1 MNGHTHEFE
10 PTFGFPESLP
20 ASEKVLWQGNP
31 CAWLIAR
38 RIFFLP
44 HLFFYFLI
52 FSCLALIVNGDVLTL
67 KDLFV
72 KFLSYMSLGMVAIF
86 ILLAISF
93 LISSTTMYSIT
104 DKRVVMRIGIVLNLS
119 LNIPFSKIETAELK
133 AYPDKSG
140 DISLNLVPDNKI
152 AYLHLWPHCRPWF
165 FSSPRPRLS
174 CLKDVEVIAS
184 CLTSSW
190 EEQKKI
196 ISKTSKRGKENYS
209 KKGIVL

>member
-20 ASEKVLWQGNP
+20 ASEKVLWQGSP

-44 HLFFYFLI
+44 HLFFYFLT
-52 FSCLALIVNGDVLTL
+52 FSFLALIFNSEVLAL

-72 KFLSYMSLGMVAIF
+72 QFMSYMSLGMVAIF
-86 ILLAISF
+86 LLLAISYF
-93 LISSTTMYSIT
+93 ISSTTVYSVT

-119 LNIPFSKIETAELK
+119 LNIPFSKIETAAWKE
-133 AYPDKSG
+133 YPDKSG

-174 CLKDVEVIAS
+174 CLKDVEVVAS
-184 CLTSSW
+184 SLTSSW
-190 EEQKKI
+190 EGQKK
-196 ISKTSKRGKENYS
+196 STVKRANMEKRTTLGKD
-209 KKGIVL
+209 

>member
-20 ASEKVLWQGNP
+20 FSEKVLWQGSP

-52 FSCLALIVNGDVLTL
+52 LSCLALIFNSEVLTI
-67 KDLFV
+67 KDLFI

-86 ILLAISF
+86 LLLAISY
-93 LISSTTMYSIT
+93 LISSTTVYSVT

-119 LNIPFSKIETAELK
+119 LNIPFSKIETAAWKE
-133 AYPDKSG
+133 YPDKSG
-140 DISLNLVPDNKI
+140 DISLDLVPDNKI

-174 CLKDVEVIAS
+174 CLKDVEVVAC

-190 EEQKKI
+190 EGQQN
-196 ISKTSKRGKENYS
+196 SLVKRETWEKRTTLGKE
-209 KKGIVL
+209 

>member
-1 MNGHTHEFE
+1 
-10 PTFGFPESLP
+10 
-20 ASEKVLWQGNP
+20 
-31 CAWLIAR
+31 
-38 RIFFLP
+38 
-44 HLFFYFLI
+44 
-52 FSCLALIVNGDVLTL
+52 
-67 KDLFV
+67 
-72 KFLSYMSLGMVAIF
+72 MVAIF

-165 FSSPRPRLS
+165 FSSPRPRLA
-174 CLKDVEVIAS
+174 CLKDIEVIAS

-190 EEQKKI
+190 EEQKK
-196 ISKTSKRGKENYS
+196 SLTKQANVEKRTTLRKE
-209 KKGIVL
+209 

>member
-20 ASEKVLWQGNP
+20 ASERVLWQGSP

-52 FSCLALIVNGDVLTL
+52 FSCLALTFNSEALTL
-67 KDLFV
+67 KDLFI

-86 ILLAISF
+86 ILLAISY
-93 LISSTTMYSIT
+93 LISSTTVYSIT

-119 LNIPFSKIETAELK
+119 LNIPFSKIETAARI

-140 DISLNLVPDNKI
+140 DISLNLVADNKI

-174 CLKDVEVIAS
+174 CLKDVEVVAS
-184 CLTSSW
+184 HLTSSW
-190 EEQKKI
+190 EEQEKSLVKQANVE
-196 ISKTSKRGKENYS
+196 KRTTLGKE
-209 KKGIVL
+209 

>member
-10 PTFGFPESLP
+10 PTFGFPEALP
-20 ASEKVLWQGNP
+20 ASEKVLWQGSP

-52 FSCLALIVNGDVLTL
+52 LSCLALIFNSEVLSL
-67 KDLFV
+67 QDLFV
-72 KFLSYMSLGMVAIF
+72 KFLSYMALGMVAIF
-86 ILLAISF
+86 LLLAISH
-93 LISSTTMYSIT
+93 LISSTTVYSIT

-119 LNIPFSKIETAELK
+119 LNIPFGKIETAACK

-174 CLKDVEVIAS
+174 CLKDIEVVAS

-190 EEQKKI
+190 EEQKKLVVNRANVE
-196 ISKTSKRGKENYS
+196 KRTTLGK
-209 KKGIVL
+209 G

>member
-20 ASEKVLWQGNP
+20 ASEKVLWQGSP

-52 FSCLALIVNGDVLTL
+52 LSCLALIVNSEVLTL
-67 KDLFV
+67 KDLFI

-86 ILLAISF
+86 LLLAISY
-93 LISSTTMYSIT
+93 LISSTTVYSIT

-119 LNIPFSKIETAELK
+119 LNIPFSKIETAAHK

-174 CLKDVEVIAS
+174 CLKDVEVVAS
-184 CLTSSW
+184 LSYKFMGRA
-190 EEQKKI
+190 KKI
-196 ISKTSKRGKENYS
+196 LSKTSKRGKKNYS
-209 KKGIVL
+209 RKGIVL

>member
-20 ASEKVLWQGNP
+20 ASEKVLWQGSP

-44 HLFFYFLI
+44 HLFFYFLTL
-52 FSCLALIVNGDVLTL
+52 SCLALILNSEVLTL
-67 KDLFV
+67 KDLFI

-86 ILLAISF
+86 LLLAISYF
-93 LISSTTMYSIT
+93 ISSTTVYSVT

-119 LNIPFSKIETAELK
+119 LNIPFSKIETAAYKE
-133 AYPDKSG
+133 YPDKSG

-174 CLKDVEVIAS
+174 CLKDAEVVAS
-184 CLTSSW
+184 RLTSSW
-190 EEQKKI
+190 EEQKK
-196 ISKTSKRGKENYS
+196 SSVNRANAEKRTTVGKE
-209 KKGIVL
+209 

>member
-1 MNGHTHEFE
+1 M
-10 PTFGFPESLP
+10 
-20 ASEKVLWQGNP
+20 
-31 CAWLIAR
+31 
-38 RIFFLP
+38 
-44 HLFFYFLI
+44 
-52 FSCLALIVNGDVLTL
+52 FSCLALIVNSDVLTL

-72 KFLSYMSLGMVAIF
+72 RFLSYMSLGMVAIF

-93 LISSTTMYSIT
+93 LISSTTLYSIT
-104 DKRVVMRIGIVLNLS
+104 DKRLVMRIGIVLNLS

-133 AYPDKSG
+133 ANPDKSG

-190 EEQKKI
+190 EEQKK
-196 ISKTSKRGKENYS
+196 SSAKQANVEKGTTLRKE
-209 KKGIVL
+209 

>member
-20 ASEKVLWQGNP
+20 ASEKVLWQGSP
-31 CAWLIAR
+31 CAWLIAK

-44 HLFFYFLI
+44 HLFFYFLTLS
-52 FSCLALIVNGDVLTL
+52 FLAITFNSEVLTL

-72 KFLSYMSLGMVAIF
+72 NFLSYMSLGIVAIF
-86 ILLAISF
+86 LLIAISY
-93 LISSTTMYSIT
+93 LISSTTVYSIT

-119 LNIPFSKIETAELK
+119 LNIPFSKIETAACK

-140 DISLNLVPDNKI
+140 DISLNLVADNKI

-174 CLKDVEVIAS
+174 CLKDVEVVAS
-184 CLTSSW
+184 HLTSSW
-190 EEQKKI
+190 EGQKK
-196 ISKTSKRGKENYS
+196 SEGNRANVEKRATLGKE
-209 KKGIVL
+209 

>member
-20 ASEKVLWQGNP
+20 TSEKVLWQGSP

-44 HLFFYFLI
+44 YLFFYFLM
-52 FSCLALIVNGDVLTL
+52 FSCLALIVNSDVLTL

-93 LISSTTMYSIT
+93 LISSTTLYSIT
-104 DKRVVMRIGIVLNLS
+104 DKRLVMRIGIVLNLS
-119 LNIPFSKIETAELK
+119 LNIPFSKIETAARK

-140 DISLNLVPDNKI
+140 DISLKLVADNKI

-174 CLKDVEVIAS
+174 CLKDVEVVAS
-184 CLTSSW
+184 HLTSSW
-190 EEQKKI
+190 EEQKK
-196 ISKTSKRGKENYS
+196 SSAKQANVEKRTTLRKE
-209 KKGIVL
+209 

>member
-20 ASEKVLWQGNP
+20 GSEKVLWQGSP

-44 HLFFYFLI
+44 HLFFYFLTI
-52 FSCLALIVNGDVLTL
+52 SCLALIVNGEVLTL
-67 KDLFV
+67 KDLFI

-86 ILLAISF
+86 LLLAISYF
-93 LISSTTMYSIT
+93 ISATTVYSIT
-104 DKRVVMRIGIVLNLS
+104 DKRVVMRIGIILNLS
-119 LNIPFSKIETAELK
+119 LNIPFSKIETA
-133 AYPDKSG
+133 AFRPYPDKSG
-140 DISLNLVPDNKI
+140 DISLNLVPENKI

-174 CLKDVEVIAS
+174 CLKDAEVVAS
-184 CLTSSW
+184 VLTSSW
-190 EEQKKI
+190 EKQKESLVNRAKVGK
-196 ISKTSKRGKENYS
+196 KTILGKE
-209 KKGIVL
+209 

>member
-20 ASEKVLWQGNP
+20 GSEKVLWQGSP

-52 FSCLALIVNGDVLTL
+52 LSFFAVIFNSEVLTL

-86 ILLAISF
+86 LLLAISY
-93 LISSTTMYSIT
+93 LISSTTVYSIT

-119 LNIPFSKIETAELK
+119 LNIPFSKIETAACK

-140 DISLNLVPDNKI
+140 DISLNLVPENKI

-174 CLKDVEVIAS
+174 CLNDVEVVAS
-184 CLTSSW
+184 RLTRSW
-190 EEQKKI
+190 EEQKK
-196 ISKTSKRGKENYS
+196 SVVKRANLKKTTLGKE
-209 KKGIVL
+209 

>member
-20 ASEKVLWQGNP
+20 TSEKVLWQGSP

-44 HLFFYFLI
+44 HLFFYFLM
-52 FSCLALIVNGDVLTL
+52 FSCLALIVNSDVLTL

-93 LISSTTMYSIT
+93 FISSTTMYSIT

-140 DISLNLVPDNKI
+140 DISFNLVPDNKI

-190 EEQKKI
+190 EEQKK
-196 ISKTSKRGKENYS
+196 TSGKQANVEKRTTLRKE
-209 KKGIVL
+209 

>member
-20 ASEKVLWQGNP
+20 TSEKVLWQGSP

-52 FSCLALIVNGDVLTL
+52 LSCLTLIFNSEVLTL
-67 KDLFV
+67 KDLFI

-86 ILLAISF
+86 LLLAISY
-93 LISSTTMYSIT
+93 LISSTTVYSVT

-190 EEQKKI
+190 EEQKKNHQQN
-196 ISKTSKRGKENYS
+196 KQTWKRE
-209 KKGIVL
+209 LL

>member
-20 ASEKVLWQGNP
+20 TSEKVLWQGSP

-44 HLFFYFLI
+44 YLFFYFLM
-52 FSCLALIVNGDVLTL
+52 FSCLALTVNSDVLTL

-174 CLKDVEVIAS
+174 CLKNVEVIAS

-196 ISKTSKRGKENYS
+196 LSKTSKRGKE
-209 KKGIVL
+209 LL

>member
-20 ASEKVLWQGNP
+20 VSEKVLWQGSP

-44 HLFFYFLI
+44 HLFLYFLI
-52 FSCLALIVNGDVLTL
+52 LSFLTLTVNSDVLTL
-67 KDLFV
+67 KDLLV

-86 ILLAISF
+86 LLLAISY
-93 LISSTTMYSIT
+93 LISSTTVYSIT

-119 LNIPFSKIETAELK
+119 LNIPVSKIQTAAFK

-140 DISLNLVPDNKI
+140 DISLNLVPENKI

-174 CLKDVEVIAS
+174 CLKDVEVAAC
-184 CLTSSW
+184 CLASSW
-190 EEQKKI
+190 EEQKK
-196 ISKTSKRGKENYS
+196 SLKELNLASVENKNFLGKE
-209 KKGIVL
+209 

>member
-20 ASEKVLWQGNP
+20 TSEKVLWQGSP

-44 HLFFYFLI
+44 YLFFYFLM
-52 FSCLALIVNGDVLTL
+52 FSCLALIVNSDVLTL

-190 EEQKKI
+190 EEQKK
-196 ISKTSKRGKENYS
+196 SLAKQVNVEKRTTLRKE
-209 KKGIVL
+209 

>member
-20 ASEKVLWQGNP
+20 ASEKVLWQGSP
-31 CAWLIAR
+31 CAWLVAK

-52 FSCLALIVNGDVLTL
+52 LSCLVLIVNSEVFTL
-67 KDLFV
+67 KHLFIEFV
-72 KFLSYMSLGMVAIF
+72 SYMSLGMFAIF
-86 ILLAISF
+86 LLLAISF
-93 LISSTTMYSIT
+93 LISSTTVYSIT

-119 LNIPFSKIETAELK
+119 LNIPCTKIETAACK
-133 AYPDKSG
+133 VYPDKSG
-140 DISLNLVPDNKI
+140 DISLNLVHDNKI

-165 FSSPRPRLS
+165 FSSPQPRFS
-174 CLKDVEVIAS
+174 CLKNVEVVAS

-190 EEQKKI
+190 EGQKKFLANRVNME
-196 ISKTSKRGKENYS
+196 KRTNPGKE
-209 KKGIVL
+209 

>member
-20 ASEKVLWQGNP
+20 ASEKVLWQGSP

-52 FSCLALIVNGDVLTL
+52 VSCLALGVNSEVLTL
-67 KDLFV
+67 KDILI

-86 ILLAISF
+86 LLIAISY
-93 LISSTTMYSIT
+93 LISSTTVYSVT
-104 DKRVVMRIGIVLNLS
+104 DKRVVFRIGIVLNLS
-119 LNIPFSKIETAELK
+119 LNIPFGKIETAACK
-133 AYPDKSG
+133 VYPDKSG

-174 CLKDVEVIAS
+174 CLKDVEVVAS
-184 CLTSSW
+184 SLTSSW
-190 EEQKKI
+190 EGQKK
-196 ISKTSKRGKENYS
+196 STVKRANMEKRTTLGKD
-209 KKGIVL
+209 

>member
-20 ASEKVLWQGNP
+20 ASEKVLWQVSP

-44 HLFFYFLI
+44 HLFFYFLM
-52 FSCLALIVNGDVLTL
+52 FSCLALIVNSDVLTL

-93 LISSTTMYSIT
+93 FISSTTIYSIT

-119 LNIPFSKIETAELK
+119 LNIPFSKIETAAWKE
-133 AYPDKSG
+133 YPDKSG

-174 CLKDVEVIAS
+174 CLKDVGVVAS
-184 CLTSSW
+184 HLTSSW
-190 EEQKKI
+190 EGQKK
-196 ISKTSKRGKENYS
+196 SLVKQANVEKRTTLGKE
-209 KKGIVL
+209 

>member
-20 ASEKVLWQGNP
+20 TSEKVLWQGSP

-52 FSCLALIVNGDVLTL
+52 LSCLTLIFNSEVLTL
-67 KDLFV
+67 KDLFI

-86 ILLAISF
+86 LLLAISY
-93 LISSTTMYSIT
+93 LISSTTVYSVT

-140 DISLNLVPDNKI
+140 DISLNLVSDNKI

-190 EEQKKI
+190 EEQKK
-196 ISKTSKRGKENYS
+196 SLAKQVNVEKRTTLRKD
-209 KKGIVL
+209 

>member
-10 PTFGFPESLP
+10 PTFGFPEALP
-20 ASEKVLWQGNP
+20 ASEKVLWQGSP

-52 FSCLALIVNGDVLTL
+52 LSCMALIVNSEVLSL
-67 KDLFV
+67 RDLLV
-72 KFLSYMSLGMVAIF
+72 KFSFYMSLGIVAIF
-86 ILLAISF
+86 ILLAISY
-93 LISSTTMYSIT
+93 LISSTTVYSIT

-119 LNIPFSKIETAELK
+119 LNIPFGRIETAACK
-133 AYPDKSG
+133 TYPDKSG

-174 CLKDVEVIAS
+174 CLKDIEVVAS

-190 EEQKKI
+190 EEQKKLVVNRVNVE
-196 ISKTSKRGKENYS
+196 KRTTLGK
-209 KKGIVL
+209 G

>member
-20 ASEKVLWQGNP
+20 TSEKVLWQGGP

-44 HLFFYFLI
+44 YLFVYFLI
-52 FSCLALIVNGDVLTL
+52 FSCLALVFNSEALTL
-67 KDLFV
+67 KDLFI

-86 ILLAISF
+86 ILLAISY
-93 LISSTTMYSIT
+93 LISSTTVYSIT

-119 LNIPFSKIETAELK
+119 LNVPFSKIETAACK

-174 CLKDVEVIAS
+174 CLKDIEVVAS

-190 EEQKKI
+190 EEQKK
-196 ISKTSKRGKENYS
+196 SAVNRANVEKRTTLE
-209 KKGIVL
+209 KG

>member
-20 ASEKVLWQGNP
+20 LSEKVLWQGSP

-44 HLFFYFLI
+44 HLFFYFLT
-52 FSCLALIVNGDVLTL
+52 FSCLALIVNGEVLAV

-86 ILLAISF
+86 LLLAISY
-93 LISSTTMYSIT
+93 LISSTTVYSIT

-119 LNIPFSKIETAELK
+119 LNIPFSKIETAARK

-140 DISLNLVPDNKI
+140 DISLNLVADNKI

-174 CLKDVEVIAS
+174 CLKDVEVVAS
-184 CLTSSW
+184 HLTSSW
-190 EEQKKI
+190 EGQKN
-196 ISKTSKRGKENYS
+196 SSVNRANVEKRTNLEKE
-209 KKGIVL
+209 

>member
-20 ASEKVLWQGNP
+20 TSEKVLWQGSP
-31 CAWLIAR
+31 CAWLIAK

-44 HLFFYFLI
+44 HLFFYFLM
-52 FSCLALIVNGDVLTL
+52 FSCLALIVNSDVLTL